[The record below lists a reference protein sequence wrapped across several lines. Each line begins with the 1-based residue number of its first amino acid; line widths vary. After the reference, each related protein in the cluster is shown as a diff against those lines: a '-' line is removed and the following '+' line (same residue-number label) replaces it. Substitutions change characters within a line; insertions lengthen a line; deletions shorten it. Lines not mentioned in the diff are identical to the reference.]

1 MMPLLNDILHVVN
14 DPILILNTSC
24 KIESINDKA
33 AQILQLDK
41 EIETPL
47 RMDELSQSR
56 WKSFLKQIRQENI
69 SFSSFN
75 ILGKDS
81 TYREIKVFGIY
92 IDRENLIY
100 IKILNEV
107 IDKEFQSGKFPL
119 LNHFPNGVL
128 FFKKGI
134 MFGANSKA
142 VELLNIDKND
152 IFNESLE
159 TFLAKYHDFNFERF
173 QFLSDLANLGHATMQ
188 ISTKNNNEEELFLKL
203 DCKYNYHLNMLVMTV
218 IDITEIVQ
226 LRKKV
231 NELQYLGTI
240 GQMTAS
246 IAHEIR
252 NPMTSLKGFIELLK
266 GSSPE
271 DSKKYLQVMESELG
285 RMETILSEILYLSKP
300 IERHEE
306 VITLLNVVEEVAQIM
321 LPHAYK
327 NNIVIELKLEH
338 KQLNSNILGNA
349 NRLKQMFINLLKNAI
364 EVMSNGGTITIE
376 LKNVGNTI
384 QVSVQDEGLGI
395 PMENLNKLFTPFFTT
410 KENGTGLGLAL
421 VKKVVDEHRGKIR
434 VNSIM
439 NVGSTFI
446 LEFPNYTECY
456 TSIFYDDVQ
465 LKKWM
470 SKNEGSSLPV
480 V

>member
-1 MMPLLNDILHVVN
+1 
-14 DPILILNTSC
+14 
-24 KIESINDKA
+24 
-33 AQILQLDK
+33 
-41 EIETPL
+41 
-47 RMDELSQSR
+47 
-56 WKSFLKQIRQENI
+56 
-69 SFSSFN
+69 
-75 ILGKDS
+75 
-81 TYREIKVFGIY
+81 
-92 IDRENLIY
+92 
-100 IKILNEV
+100 
-107 IDKEFQSGKFPL
+107 
-119 LNHFPNGVL
+119 
-128 FFKKGI
+128 
-134 MFGANSKA
+134 
-142 VELLNIDKND
+142 LNIDKND

-231 NELQYLGTI
+231 DELQYLGTI